1 MFGLITML
9 LSTLGATGMGSTL
22 KIIAGIFDRIGAAK
36 ESREKRE
43 ILREMDLRKADV
55 EFQKA
60 VFGEANADNS
70 AFTRGTRRLIAL
82 IGMLNFFVISV
93 LCTIWPG
100 VELLTFTPPENKD
113 YFSFLFGLI
122 KIPMGSE
129 TVVAITTGHIALISI
144 TMLGAIIGFYF
155 TPGGR
160 K

>member
-36 ESREKRE
+36 ESKEKRE

-60 VFGEANADNS
+60 VFGEANNDNS

-93 LCTIWPG
+93 LCTIWPS
-100 VELLTFTPPENKD
+100 VELLTFVPRENKD